1 MARKRHETVSPKL
14 QRLAERLEAWRKR
27 PRRPRRLP
35 EAIWNAAVDLA
46 REHGVHPVARS
57 LRLDYYSLKRRLSAS
72 PAPDPSE
79 FVEVRLDKPDAPPG
93 WTIELQDGSERRM
106 TMAAPAGSEMDP
118 VALASAFWREA
129 R

>member
-1 MARKRHETVSPKL
+1 MAEKRHETVSPKL
-14 QRLAERLEAWRKR
+14 LRLAERLESWRKR
-27 PRRPRRLP
+27 AGRRRRLP
-35 EAIWNAAVDLA
+35 EAIWRAAVELA

-57 LRLDYYSLKRRLSAS
+57 LRLNYYSLKRRVSEA
-72 PAPDPSE
+72 PARDPSE
-79 FVEVRLDKPDAPPG
+79 FVEVRLAEPDGAPG

-106 TMAAPAGSEMDP
+106 TMATPVGSEVDP